1 MPVPK
6 RRHSKGRTRRK
17 RNSHYLRTAANTQ
30 KCTKCGSDRLAHR
43 ACPECGEK

>member
-17 RNSHYLRTAANTQ
+17 RNAHYKRKEVQAV
-30 KCTKCGSDRLAHR
+30 KTKDGKAYKRAHV
-43 ACPECGEK
+43 EEVIEL